1 MQKRRRYEQT
11 QTLQDRLTSYAQQA
25 RELAATLPPCPKKED
40 LLRKAQQ
47 ADTASHLD
55 EWLSSPG
62 LQPPR

>member
-1 MQKRRRYEQT
+1 MQKRRRFEQT
-11 QTLQDRLTSYAQQA
+11 QTLRDRLISYAQQA
-25 RELAATLPPCPKKED
+25 RELATALPPCPKKED